1 MAYAFMRT
9 MVQTRSKGHTA
20 TGAVCYRMGL
30 ASASTIP
37 GADGLER
44 RFDYT
49 RRTGILATGHAA
61 PPGTD
66 PSWGDPITWAHRIEA
81 VDKRKNSRQC
91 RDDVVGIPVELVE
104 AGVADEAIQ
113 AYADRLAEEHKTVVH
128 FALHRPDRG
137 GKNHHAHVLYPGRHV
152 AGMTFA
158 QKRDRTQ
165 DNPGKGGDPELISQ
179 HKGFWSEICR
189 SRGIELDW
197 TSEAPGHH
205 LGPALCAVKRA
216 RLVEETRERIRE
228 TVAASK
234 PGEPARGERTLQA
247 VAEIATRV
255 NDGLTVTEMLERERQ
270 EILHGRTAPQ
280 RVPAPAPF
288 QPEFLPAVKSAPEF
302 LPAVKSA
309 PEFLPAVKSAPEFL
323 PAVKSAPEF
332 LPAVK
337 SAPEFLPAVKSAPE
351 FLPAVKSAPEFL
363 PAVKSAPEFLP
374 AVHRKAEVLPP
385 REVATAIIAARAEEE
400 HPRETA
406 ETWSAVENL
415 LEQQRQQTQAHESAR
430 AAAEKLG
437 DRARK
442 RERSKPLP
450 QQPSRIQRLAGW
462 LLNCAHQVLERLGL
476 KPQQVLEEQE
486 ESPERVAAMEKELR
500 SRAKWYHDKDSVSW
514 VLHSATHDIT
524 GESRRDWK
532 TTSLEEQTR
541 ILDKADLLCMSGW
554 MVGRAQTMSP
564 VTPAQETIRAAAQE
578 IAGDPKLND
587 WQRTLAAGLASGQ
600 VRTHLDRHASVADE
614 EQDTTDHLMEAKRK
628 DAAEEAHQQT
638 AAAFKKW
645 NATPKW
651 RRGRKPEPVR
661 AAEPDPPT
669 PDEIRDFRQEVF
681 RTIKEAMQ
689 KVLEKFSEPIRDVV
703 DRAFDRG
710 ELPAPRPS
718 IISSEPRTKT
728 RGHDP
733 GRSM

>member
-20 TGAVCYRMGL
+20 TGAVCYRMAL
-30 ASASTIP
+30 AATSTIP
-37 GADGLER
+37 GKDGGPRL
-44 RFDYT
+44 FDYT
-49 RRTGILATGHAA
+49 RRTGIAATGYAA

-104 AGVADEAIQ
+104 AGLAEVVTQ
-113 AYADRLAEEHKTVVH
+113 AYANRLAELHNTVVQW
-128 FALHRPDRG
+128 ALHKPDRG
-137 GKNHHAHVLYPGRHV
+137 GKNHHAHNLYPGRHV
-152 AGMTFA
+152 EGLAFSP
-158 QKRDRTQ
+158 KRDRKQ
-165 DNPGKGGDPELISQ
+165 DNPGKEGGPDLITQ
-179 HKGFWSEICR
+179 HRAILSEICR
-189 SRGIELDW
+189 GYGIELRW
-197 TSEAPGHH
+197 ESEAPGNH
-205 LGPALCAVKRA
+205 LGPKICAIKRG
-216 RLVEETRERIRE
+216 RLVEETREMVHS
-228 TVAASK
+228 TVVTST
-234 PGEPARGERTLQA
+234 PGEPVPDKRTLQA

-255 NDGLTVTEMLERERQ
+255 NDGLTVTEMLDRELQ
-270 EILHGRTAPQ
+270 EVLHGRTAPR

-288 QPEFLPAVKSAPEF
+288 QPEFLPAVRSAPEF
-302 LPAVKSA
+302 LPAVRSA
-309 PEFLPAVKSAPEFL
+309 PEFLPAVRSAPEFL
-323 PAVKSAPEF
+323 PAVRSAPEF
-332 LPAVK
+332 LPAVR
-337 SAPEFLPAVKSAPE
+337 SAPEFLPAVRSAPE
-351 FLPAVKSAPEFL
+351 FLPAVRSQ
-363 PAVKSAPEFLP
+363 
-374 AVHRKAEVLPP
+374 AEVLPP

-703 DRAFDRG
+703 DRAFERG